1 MADLSRRR
9 FLGSLAGA
17 GVAGAGLA
25 IAGTSI
31 SAAASASAATEPIVA
46 FHGAHQ
52 AGISTD
58 VQNQL
63 AFAAF
68 DVTGAERADLVSML
82 QSWTTAAEAMTR
94 GASVPGD
101 SATPDDPPADTG
113 EADGLT
119 PSRLTMTIGFGPS
132 LFDNRFGLAARRPA
146 ALQPLP
152 ALPGELLDNA
162 ASNGDIAVQACAD
175 DPQVAFHAIRNLA
188 RIGRGVVVNR
198 WTQLGFGRTSV
209 TGSGQSTPRNLM
221 GFKDGTR
228 NIRGDDTAALDQ
240 HVWVGNRADQA
251 WMRGG
256 SYLVARRIRMFIENW
271 DRDFL
276 SDQQEVFGRT
286 KAAGAPLTGT
296 DEFDTP
302 DFAAKGPDGTPVIA
316 DDAHIRLAAFEN
328 NNGLRILRRGYSF
341 NDGIDPSTGGLE
353 AGLFFISFQSDPAAF
368 VTLQRK
374 LGAND
379 ALNEYIQHVAS
390 GLFACPPGVTRQGD
404 YWGSGLFEA

>member
-1 MADLSRRR
+1 MAEVSRRR

-31 SAAASASAATEPIVA
+31 SAAASASAAAEPTVA
-46 FHGAHQ
+46 FHGVQQ

-68 DVTGAERADLVSML
+68 DVTGTERADLVSML
-82 QSWTTAAEAMTR
+82 QSWTAAAETMTR
-94 GASVPGD
+94 GAPVPGD
-101 SATPDDPPADTG
+101 SATPDVPPADTG
-113 EADGLT
+113 EAEGLA

-152 ALPGELLDNA
+152 ALPGELLDNTR
-162 ASNGDIAVQACAD
+162 SNGDIAVQACAD

-188 RIGRGVVVNR
+188 RIGRGIVVNR

-228 NIRGDDTAALDQ
+228 NIRGDDTTALDQ
-240 HVWVGNRADQA
+240 HVWAADGAGQA

-256 SYLVARRIRMFIENW
+256 TYLVARRIRMFVENW

-286 KAAGAPLTGT
+286 KSVGAPLTGT
-296 DEFDTP
+296 EEFDTP
-302 DFAAKGPDGTPVIA
+302 DFAAKGADGTPVIA

-341 NDGIDPSTGGLE
+341 NDGIDPNTGGLE
-353 AGLFFISFQSDPAAF
+353 AGLFFISFQSDPATF

-374 LGAND
+374 LGGND

-390 GLFACPPGVTRQGD
+390 GLFACPPGVTGNGD
-404 YWGSGLFEA
+404 YWGSGLFAT

>member
-1 MADLSRRR
+1 MAELSRRR

-31 SAAASASAATEPIVA
+31 SAAASASAAPEPTVA
-46 FHGAHQ
+46 FHGANQ

-68 DVTGAERADLVSML
+68 DVTGTERADLVSML
-82 QSWTTAAEAMTR
+82 QSWTAAAETMTR
-94 GASVPGD
+94 GAPVPGD
-101 SATPDDPPADTG
+101 SATPDVPPADTG
-113 EADGLT
+113 EAEGLA

-152 ALPGELLDNA
+152 ALPGELLDNTR
-162 ASNGDIAVQACAD
+162 SNGDIAVQACAD

-188 RIGRGVVVNR
+188 RIGRGIVVNR

-228 NIRGDDTAALDQ
+228 NIRGDDTTALDQ
-240 HVWVGNRADQA
+240 HVWVGDGVDQA

-256 SYLVARRIRMFIENW
+256 TYLVARRIRMFIENW

-328 NNGLRILRRGYSF
+328 NNGLRLLRRGYSF
-341 NDGIDPSTGGLE
+341 NDGIDPNTGGLE

-368 VTLQRK
+368 VTLQRR

-390 GLFACPPGVTRQGD
+390 GLFACPPGVTGNGD
-404 YWGSGLFEA
+404 YWGSGLFAT

>member
-1 MADLSRRR
+1 MGDLSRRR

-25 IAGTSI
+25 VAGTSL
-31 SAAASASAATEPIVA
+31 AAAAPGSAVTEPVVA
-46 FHGAHQ
+46 FRGEHQ

-63 AFAAF
+63 VFAAF
-68 DVTGAERADLVSML
+68 DITSSDRDDVVSML
-82 QSWTTAAEAMTR
+82 KSWTTAAAAMTQ
-94 GASVPGD
+94 GAPVPGS
-101 SATPDDPPADTG
+101 SATPDVPPADTG
-113 EADGLT
+113 EADGLA

-132 LFDNRFGLAARRPA
+132 MFDNRFGLAARRPG
-146 ALQPLP
+146 ALQSLP

-162 ASNGDIAVQACAD
+162 RSNGDIAVQACAD

-188 RIGRGVVVNR
+188 RLGRGIVVNR
-198 WTQLGFGRTSV
+198 WTQLGFGRTST
-209 TGSGQSTPRNLM
+209 TGAGQSTPRNLM

-240 HVWVGNRADQA
+240 HVWVGDGSDQA

-256 SYLVARRIRMFIENW
+256 TYLVARRIRMFVENW
-271 DRDFL
+271 DRDYL

-286 KAAGAPLTGT
+286 KSAGAPLTGT
-296 DEFDTP
+296 GEFDTP
-302 DFAAKGPDGTPVIA
+302 DFGATGPDGTPVIA
-316 DDAHIRLAAFEN
+316 DNAHIRLAAFEN

-341 NDGIDPSTGGLE
+341 NDGIDPTTGGLE
-353 AGLFFISFQSDPAAF
+353 AGLFFISFQSDPATF

-374 LGAND
+374 LGSSD
-379 ALNEYIQHVAS
+379 ALNEYIQHVGS
-390 GLFACPPGVTRQGD
+390 GLFACPPGVTRDGD
-404 YWGSGLFEA
+404 YWGSGLFGT

>member
-1 MADLSRRR
+1 MAELSRRR

-25 IAGTSI
+25 VAGTSI
-31 SAAASASAATEPIVA
+31 AAAAPAAPAAPVVA
-46 FHGAHQ
+46 FQGEHQ

-68 DVTGAERADLVSML
+68 DVTTPDRDDLVSML
-82 QSWTTAAEAMTR
+82 QSWTTAAAAMAQ
-94 GASVPGD
+94 GAPVPGS
-101 SATPDDPPADTG
+101 SATPDVPPADSG

-132 LFDNRFGLAARRPA
+132 MFDDRFGLASRRPA

-152 ALPGELLDNA
+152 ALPGELLDGSR
-162 ASNGDIAVQACAD
+162 SNGDIAVQACAD
-175 DPQVAFHAIRNLA
+175 DPQVAFHAIRSLA
-188 RIGRGVVVNR
+188 RLGRGTVVNR
-198 WTQLGFGRTSV
+198 WTQLGFGRTST
-209 TGSGQSTPRNLM
+209 TGAGQSTPRNLM

-240 HVWVGNRADQA
+240 HVWVGNGADQA

-256 SYLVARRIRMFIENW
+256 TYLVARRIRMFVENW
-271 DRDFL
+271 DRDYL

-286 KAAGAPLTGT
+286 KSAGAPLTGT
-296 DEFDTP
+296 AEFDTP
-302 DFAAKGPDGTPVIA
+302 DFGATGPDGTPVIA
-316 DDAHIRLAAFEN
+316 DNAHIRLAAFEN

-341 NDGIDPSTGGLE
+341 NDGIDPTTGDLE
-353 AGLFFISFQSDPAAF
+353 AGLFFISFQSDPATF

-374 LGAND
+374 LGSSD

-390 GLFACPPGVTRQGD
+390 GLFACPPGVTRNGD